1 MNKKPKPYERKPYK
15 QYSREFKLEAIRL
28 AEVGDKTASEVAR
41 SLGIRVNQ
49 LFKWRKQLE
58 AEKATGV
65 SPAKRGRPADG
76 ELERLRKENLRLK
89 EENDILKKAA
99 IYFARESR

>member
-28 AEVGDKTASEVAR
+28 AEVGDKTASQVAR
-41 SLGIRVNQ
+41 ELGIRVNQ
-49 LFKWRKQLE
+49 LYKWRIQLE
-58 AEKATGV
+58 TELANGG
-65 SPAKRGRPADG
+65 PAKRGRAPDG
-76 ELERLRKENLRLK
+76 ELERLRKENFRLK

-99 IYFARESR
+99 IYFARESS